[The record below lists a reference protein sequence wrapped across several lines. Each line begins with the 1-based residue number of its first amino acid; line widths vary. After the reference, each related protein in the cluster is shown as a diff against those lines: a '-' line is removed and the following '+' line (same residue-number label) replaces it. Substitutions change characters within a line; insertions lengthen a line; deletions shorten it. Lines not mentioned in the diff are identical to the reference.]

1 MIKRKLLAFTL
12 AIFLGVP
19 AAYAQSQKTYHE
31 PLQGK
36 VEDQDTSVSPG
47 EAKTN
52 KDIMDLMDPVSPPV
66 PKKDLNAEE
75 NDDDDLEPGTGK
87 FDFKKGPLEGKIRA
101 DDLNGNADDSTL
113 NAGTGKLD
121 PTKGPLKGT
130 ANMDDMGGLQG
141 QDPDLDDRELQVEW
155 DKWRNRF
162 LWAVQSGVQEALNNP
177 DDTMMRWDPQRQS
190 VVMRFP
196 MGTVAW
202 FACKITNDKRI
213 ENLKL
218 MHTSNYPGY
227 DKAVL
232 QAVKSLEGTTILR
245 FPKRSKRLFVSQ
257 SAGIKTAETGERQF
271 FNFGDVERYRTG
283 APGNQ

>member
-1 MIKRKLLAFTL
+1 MNKRKLLALSL
-12 AIFLGVP
+12 AIFISVP
-19 AAYAQSQKTYHE
+19 AVYAKE
-31 PLQGK
+31 PLKGS
-36 VEDQDTSVSPG
+36 VEDQGPSVTPS

-66 PKKDLNAEE
+66 PKKGNVED
-75 NDDDDLEPGTGK
+75 DDDDLESGTGK
-87 FDFKKGPLEGKIRA
+87 FDAKKGPLEGKIRA
-101 DDLNGNADDSTL
+101 DDLSGNADDSNL
-113 NAGTGKLD
+113 QSGQGKLD

-130 ANMDDMGGLQG
+130 AQMDENGLQS
-141 QDPDLDDRELQVEW
+141 QDPDIDDQELQVEW

-177 DDTMMRWDPQRQS
+177 DDAMLRWDPQRQS

-202 FACKITNDKRI
+202 FACKITNDRKI

-218 MHTSNYPGY
+218 MHTSNFPGY

-232 QAVKSLEGTTILR
+232 SAVKSLEGTSLLR
-245 FPKRSKRLFVSQ
+245 FPKRSKRLSVTQ
-257 SAGIKTAETGERQF
+257 SAGIKTAESGERQF

-283 APGNQ
+283 GPQQ